1 MQTHGQ
7 RVSRL
12 VASVQQLS
20 RRESVNPER
29 IDLAFWLPPF
39 LDELAV
45 TLEWPPAKLQV
56 RNLDGLEV
64 RADPIHLRQILWN
77 LGENAIQAQRGTT
90 DDRAVEWVGGRLP
103 GGRPCL
109 EIADRGPG
117 IPAAVAEHLFEPF
130 VSRRAGGTGLGLFI
144 ARELAS
150 CNGASLLHEPR
161 AGGGTVFRV
170 VFADPQRWE
179 A

>member
-1 MQTHGQ
+1 MHLNGSFF
-7 RVSRL
+7 VSRAAAEHYRKQESGSFVHISSTSGLIGNFGQANYSASKAGL
-12 VASVQQLS
+12 VGLTRTVAKELAGRKVTVNAVAPGFIASEMTDALG
-20 RRESVNPER
+20 PM
-29 IDLAFWLPPF
+29 L
-39 LDELAV
+39 LDEV
-45 TLEWPPAKLQV
+45 KKRVPAK
-56 RNLDGLEV
+56 R
-64 RADPIHLRQILWN
+64 
-77 LGENAIQAQRGTT
+77 LGEA
-90 DDRAVEWVGGRLP
+90 W
-103 GGRPCL
+103 